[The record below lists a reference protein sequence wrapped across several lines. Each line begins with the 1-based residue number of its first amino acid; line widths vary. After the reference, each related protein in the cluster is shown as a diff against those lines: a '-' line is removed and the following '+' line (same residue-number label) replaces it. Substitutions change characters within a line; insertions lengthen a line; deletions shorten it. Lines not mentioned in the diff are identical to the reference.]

1 MYQKCFNHL
10 VSIYVGGGLVIF
22 HRVKNIAINKIVLFL
37 LIFAPVNSGLFLFSN
52 NTCVS
57 AANDYETPI
66 LLAGKEDIIL
76 YKKDIIISTDDLKN
90 IKTREVVT
98 FDLTKTVN
106 IHSSF
111 IGFLIH
117 AKHHINKNGGR
128 LVLLLSLTVEKILI
142 MLNII
147 EYFSPE
153 IETSFNKKTA

>member
-1 MYQKCFNHL
+1 MDD
-10 VSIYVGGGLVIF
+10 
-22 HRVKNIAINKIVLFL
+22 NKIW
-37 LIFAPVNSGLFLFSN
+37 IFPKSVNIEE
-52 NTCVS
+52 VS
-57 AANDYETPI
+57 EYVE
-66 LLAGKEDIIL
+66 
-76 YKKDIIISTDDLKN
+76 SLKN
-90 IKTREVVT
+90 IKSRDAVT
-98 FDLTKTVN
+98 FDLSKTVN

-128 LVLLLSLTVEKILI
+128 LVLLLSLTVEKVLI

>member
-1 MYQKCFNHL
+1 MDD
-10 VSIYVGGGLVIF
+10 
-22 HRVKNIAINKIVLFL
+22 NKIW
-37 LIFAPVNSGLFLFSN
+37 IFPKSVNIEE
-52 NTCVS
+52 VS
-57 AANDYETPI
+57 EYVE
-66 LLAGKEDIIL
+66 
-76 YKKDIIISTDDLKN
+76 SLKN
-90 IKTREVVT
+90 IKSRDVVT
-98 FDLTKTVN
+98 FDLSKTVN

-128 LVLLLSLTVEKILI
+128 LVLLLSLTVEKVLI

>member
-1 MYQKCFNHL
+1 MDD
-10 VSIYVGGGLVIF
+10 
-22 HRVKNIAINKIVLFL
+22 NKIW
-37 LIFAPVNSGLFLFSN
+37 IFPKSVNIEE
-52 NTCVS
+52 VS
-57 AANDYETPI
+57 EYVE
-66 LLAGKEDIIL
+66 
-76 YKKDIIISTDDLKN
+76 SLKN

-128 LVLLLSLTVEKILI
+128 LVLLLSLTVEKVLI
-142 MLNII
+142 MLDII

-153 IETSFNKKTA
+153 IDTSFNKKTA

>member
-1 MYQKCFNHL
+1 MDGELIMDDTKIWIFPKSVNIEE
-10 VSIYVGGGLVIF
+10 VSEYVE
-22 HRVKNIAINKIVLFL
+22 K
-37 LIFAPVNSGLFLFSN
+37 
-52 NTCVS
+52 
-57 AANDYETPI
+57 
-66 LLAGKEDIIL
+66 
-76 YKKDIIISTDDLKN
+76 LKN
-90 IKTREVVT
+90 IKGGDVVT
-98 FDLTKTVN
+98 FDLSRTVN

-128 LVLLLSLTVEKILI
+128 LILLLSLTVEKILI